1 MIRVLVVDDHPALR
15 AGLRAVLE
23 MEPGF
28 GFAGQN
34 VGDDELWPL
43 LERSR
48 PDVMIVDYHL
58 PEGDGLHLCREVRRR
73 VPAVRTLLYTAY
85 ASPALSLPAAIAGLD
100 GMVRK
105 DAGAAELFDAIRLV
119 HRGERVLPPPPRDLL
134 DEARAKLDPQEQ
146 ALVGLL
152 TDGCSD
158 AEAAETLGL
167 DPVTVDRA
175 VRRLLGKLHVDV
187 AATPPW

>member
-15 AGLRAVLE
+15 AGLRTVLE

-28 GFAGQN
+28 GF
-34 VGDDELWPL
+34 VGESNGDESLWPL
-43 LERSR
+43 LARSSA
-48 PDVMIVDYHL
+48 DVLVVDYHL
-58 PEGDGLHLCREVRRR
+58 PTGDGLQLCREARRR
-73 VPAVRTLLYTAY
+73 KPGIRTLLYTAY

-119 HRGERVLPPPPRDLL
+119 HRGERVLPPPPQAVLE
-134 DEARAKLDPQEQ
+134 EARAQLDPQDQ

-152 TDGCSD
+152 VGGCSD
-158 AEAAETLGL
+158 AEAAETLSIDL
-167 DPVTVDRA
+167 VTVDRA
-175 VRRLLGKLHVDV
+175 VRQLLSRLHVEV
-187 AATPPW
+187 TS